1 MTKLH
6 TGEMTA
12 SWAEAI
18 DQVVTGYDRVVLESN
33 GKDVAA
39 IVSLEDL
46 ALLERIEDYL
56 DGKAAEAALAE
67 PGEDIPWDAV
77 KKALNL

>member
-1 MTKLH
+1 MTKVH
-6 TGEMTA
+6 TGEMTTVLADAIHQVA
-12 SWAEAI
+12 S
-18 DQVVTGYDRVVLESN
+18 GCDRVILESD

-46 ALLERIEDYL
+46 ELLERIEDYL
-56 DGKAAEAALAE
+56 DGQAAEAALAE
-67 PGEDIPWDAV
+67 PGEDIPWEAV